1 MLLQLRVDL
10 GEPRHLL
17 GQFHRFQENAVD
29 CSPVL
34 LVVLRLLLGF
44 SGRAGVLRS
53 CLAACTLLHP
63 QHDLALNA
71 LSLAPLLADRLQ
83 PRDVVFDACLEESD
97 LVQNQL
103 FELLVG
109 ALVQRRQIGALVLFV
124 VGDVMG
130 QDRLHAAQTVP
141 ELLGNLVGEDLPG
154 SWGRGG
160 LVGALGWALG
170 LVA

>member
-1 MLLQLRVDL
+1 M
-10 GEPRHLL
+10 
-17 GQFHRFQENAVD
+17 
-29 CSPVL
+29 
-34 LVVLRLLLGF
+34 
-44 SGRAGVLRS
+44 LRS
-53 CLAACTLLHP
+53 RLAACTLFHP

-124 VGDVMG
+124 VGDVVG
-130 QDRLHAAQTVP
+130 QDRLHAAQAVP